1 MKRAFVALLVCFSGM
16 AAGQTPSQIVPTSV
30 LTARVIVPVVYYPDG
45 KPADVNEVRWEADR
59 FLVKWRRFEVSYDL
73 PSADIVA
80 YIAVEPITAYPGF
93 WERIAWGMA
102 ASQAG
107 EHCSAQSYGTT
118 ATADCHT
125 TPAPPAL
132 TPGVV
137 LRGSILL
144 FDGGDFREWAKAV
157 SYDHYL
163 RTGQTVPFMAALRDS
178 EIPLP
183 KPIMSALADGHG
195 NRPLVG
201 AGKKLR
207 KMIDEAAKTTKATK
221 RP

>member
-1 MKRAFVALLVCFSGM
+1 MKAVLVALLVCFSGI
-16 AAGQTPSQIVPTSV
+16 AAAQSPHQIVPASV
-30 LTARVIVPVVYYPDG
+30 LAAKTIVPVIYYPDG
-45 KPADVNEVRWEADR
+45 NPADVNEVRWEADR
-59 FLVKWRRFEVSYDL
+59 FLTKWHRFDVSYDL

-93 WERIAWGMA
+93 WQRIAWGMA

-144 FDGGDFREWAKAV
+144 FDGGEFREWVKSV
-157 SYDHYL
+157 SYDHYTG
-163 RTGQTVPFMAALRDS
+163 TGQTVPFMTALRDT
-178 EIPLP
+178 EVPLP

-195 NRPLVG
+195 SRPLIG

-207 KMIDEAAKTTKATK
+207 KMIDEASKSAKTSK
-221 RP
+221 P

>member
-1 MKRAFVALLVCFSGM
+1 MKRGFVALLVCFSGI
-16 AAGQTPSQIVPTSV
+16 AGAQTPSQIVPASV
-30 LTARVIVPVVYYPDG
+30 LAAKTIVPVVYYPDG

-59 FLVKWRRFEVSYDL
+59 FLTKWHRFGVSYDL

-80 YIAVEPITAYPGF
+80 YIAVEPITVYPGF
-93 WERIAWGMA
+93 WQRIAWGMA

-132 TPGVV
+132 TPGIV

-144 FDGGDFREWAKAV
+144 FDGGEFLEWVKAV

-163 RTGQTVPFMAALRDS
+163 RTGQTVPLMTALTDS
-178 EIPLP
+178 QVPLP

-195 NRPLVG
+195 NRPLIG
-201 AGKKLR
+201 AGKRLR
-207 KMIDEAAKTTKATK
+207 RMIDEATKNTKATK
-221 RP
+221 QP